1 MAYGIKQKNE
11 VRKNYCHRL
20 LPMTQAAKL
29 AGVPLGTA
37 RRWKQ
42 EAEEQG
48 CDWDKAKAVSAIS
61 SGGRDDLMKTI
72 INDYVLLHQS
82 VMESLKT
89 ADKMTAKDK
98 VDALASLADAFSKT
112 MKSAGQASPQ
122 LSKLAIANDILQLLG
137 DFVQKQF
144 PNYVNAFIEILEPF
158 GEEISRNY
166 GQ

>member
-20 LPMTQAAKL
+20 LPMTQASKL

-37 RRWKQ
+37 RRWKM

-48 CDWDKAKAVSAIS
+48 DDWDKSKAVSSMS

-72 INDYVLLHQS
+72 INDYVILHQS
-82 VMESLKT
+82 VIESLKT

-98 VDALASLADAFSKT
+98 VAALASLADAFSKT

-144 PNYVNAFIEILEPF
+144 PIHINAFLEILEPF